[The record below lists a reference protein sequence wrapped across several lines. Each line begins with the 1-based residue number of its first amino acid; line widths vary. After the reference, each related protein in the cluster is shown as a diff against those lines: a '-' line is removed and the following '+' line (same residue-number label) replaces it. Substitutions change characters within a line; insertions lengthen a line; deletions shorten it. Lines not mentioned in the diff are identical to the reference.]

1 MTGVQG
7 RSGHLGRW
15 AGGMLVACVVTCAG
29 VLLPAGA
36 ASAAGEWVQV
46 SCVNPNG
53 SSAPSEGW
61 TPSTV
66 NPGGGVP
73 VASTQCD
80 ASSPM
85 KATLNA
91 LAPAP
96 AGTSATLTYTP
107 PPGSKLIGGTVDA
120 DLWAGG
126 YSSGSYDALAGA
138 QLDEPTL
145 GTNPFV
151 WCNAINFSNSCA
163 SNETYSG
170 QAQLPSDAGG
180 DLYAYATC
188 DHEPN
193 QPQASCNTRSGGDG
207 AWSDVEIHWAHLL
220 LASVQSPQGTGFT
233 GSALDR
239 RVRGTAH
246 LIFNAAETTGPG
258 IYDITVQIDGLARWY
273 SLPNT
278 TDPPC
283 NQVGRDP
290 ANGQPM
296 YDNAQPCPLSET
308 VDASVPTAGL
318 PDGRHELAV
327 LVFDAANN
335 EATVFDQ
342 NIYTVNPQRTPAPR
356 GHRAVR
362 ARFVID
368 WTWGERFT
376 TLDRIA
382 VSRLPHGAV
391 IGARCT
397 GRGCPRL
404 ASHSAAGKRIGRLL
418 AALAHRRF
426 RAGDVIHLA
435 VTAPHHTAERIR
447 LSIRQDQIPTAR
459 LGR

>member
-7 RSGHLGRW
+7 FGRQMGRW
-15 AGGMLVACVVTCAG
+15 AGGLLLTCVIACAA
-29 VLLPAGA
+29 VLLPAAA

-46 SCVNPNG
+46 SCANPNG

-61 TPSTV
+61 TASTV
-66 NPGGGVP
+66 NPGGAVP
-73 VASTQCD
+73 IATAQCD
-80 ASSPM
+80 GSHPM
-85 KATLNA
+85 KAVLSA
-91 LAPAP
+91 LAPAV

-107 PPGSKLIGGTVDA
+107 PAGSKLVGGTVDA

-163 SNETYSG
+163 TNETYSG

-220 LASVQSPQGTGFT
+220 LSSVQSPQGTDFS
-233 GSALDR
+233 GSALNR
-239 RVRGTAH
+239 RVTGTAH
-246 LIFNAAETTGPG
+246 LIFNAAETAGPG
-258 IYDITVQIDGLARWY
+258 IYDVTVQIDGLARWY

-342 NIYTVNPQRTPAPR
+342 NIYTVNPQHAPVPR
-356 GHRAVR
+356 GRRAVR
-362 ARFVID
+362 GRFVID
-368 WTWGERFT
+368 WTWGERST
-376 TLDRIA
+376 TLDRIS
-382 VSRLPHGAV
+382 VGRLPRGAALSV
-391 IGARCT
+391 RCS

-404 ASHSAAGKRIGRLL
+404 KLRSAAGSRIGRLL
-418 AALAHRRF
+418 AGLAHRRF
-426 RAGDVIHLA
+426 RSGDVLRLTA
-435 VTAPHHTAERIR
+435 TAPKHTSERVRLTIR
-447 LSIRQDQIPTAR
+447 SGQIPSAR